1 MKRTHLLAVF
11 VALFALLFAWQI
23 SAQEPSGGISPYE
36 PDARPP
42 QDEGERLAVAVVRL
56 NKKLQDE
63 YAILSPTPITVTAVK
78 DAIEAAADELAK
90 GDSHDRLATVT
101 LLTEIQ
107 SSERLPP
114 EVRLYL
120 LKIHGVWGA
129 EDKAKYEDGRHVD
142 VTLNYVLEVP
152 SGSGRRRALGLTTLS
167 EGFRIT
173 KPAEQKK
180 PLEPPAAISR
190 ESDGE

>member
-1 MKRTHLLAVF
+1 MKPTRLFATLAAISSLASACPIAAQDPPQTHAPVDPLAISRPDGSDGELLATV
-11 VALFALLFAWQI
+11 
-23 SAQEPSGGISPYE
+23 
-36 PDARPP
+36 
-42 QDEGERLAVAVVRL
+42 VVRL
-56 NKKLQDE
+56 NKELQDK

-78 DAIEAAADELAK
+78 EAIEAAADELAK
-90 GDSHDRLATVT
+90 SDSRERLASVT

-129 EDKAKYEDGRHVD
+129 DEKAKYEDGRHVD
-142 VTLNYVLEVP
+142 VTLNYVLEIP
-152 SGSGRRRALGLTTLS
+152 SGNKRRNALGLTTMT

-180 PLEPPAAISR
+180 PLEPPQKLKTLP
-190 ESDGE
+190 